1 MMVVISQSAL
11 PAHAGLRAQPPRTNS
26 LSTGS
31 WTAVAY
37 GQGQTPVNSAYT
49 ITWTVNQGKARDFFA
64 FRNTGNFAVTGFS
77 AIVTQSQTGNNGKP
91 PSTAFDWCQNGTW
104 NSSLN
109 TCSGTIVSLG
119 SATDV
124 SLTLN
129 FTSLNL
135 AVGSELSMRATTQP
149 NLQYT
154 YTSTIS
160 VSVARSQIRSG
171 IVTNS

>member
-1 MMVVISQSAL
+1 MIVLISQGAM

-26 LSTGS
+26 VATGS
-31 WTAVAY
+31 WAAVAY
-37 GQGQTPVNSAYT
+37 GQGQTPVNSAYV

-64 FRNTGNFAVTGFS
+64 FRNTGNYAVTGFS
-77 AIVTQSQTGNNGKP
+77 ATVSQSQTSNNGKT
-91 PSTAFDWCQNGTW
+91 PSTAFDWCQNGVW

-109 TCSGTIVSLG
+109 TCSGTIISMG

-124 SLTLN
+124 TLIMN
-129 FTSLNL
+129 FSNLNL
-135 AVGSELSMRATTQP
+135 AVGSELSVRATTQP

-160 VSVARSQIRSG
+160 VSVTRSQIRSG
-171 IVTNS
+171 TVINS